1 MERLSKVLNI
11 VLGLIVVMLFTAG
24 SRAEEIA
31 PAQQAWG
38 VHYEEPAVEVVGAE
52 VLANGRNWYELN
64 NGLGVL
70 ISEAEGIYELYLPFM
85 EDHSLD
91 YNNLETLKNGIKT
104 YSNNFS
110 NYVTETVNNTLEE
123 YDRDQL

>member
-24 SRAEEIA
+24 SRTAETK
-31 PAQQAWG
+31 QAWG

-70 ISEAEGIYELYLPFM
+70 VSEAEGIYELYLPFM

-110 NYVTETVNNTLEE
+110 NYVTE
-123 YDRDQL
+123 RDQL